1 MEFSIII
8 AVRDEIN
15 YIKKCIKSVFNQDY
29 KEKYEVIVIDG
40 MSKDGTYETLKDL
53 KKKYN
58 FKLLRN
64 PTLNAAAGRNTGIKE
79 SKGKYIAF
87 IDGDAVAAKN
97 WLTQIKKT
105 FQKHKKVAGVGGP
118 DHLPEDSSE
127 KSKMIGYVMTS
138 PLTRGGKLNPSTQH
152 SLMEEEKH
160 VDHIPTCNLCLKKEV
175 FKKIGLFDEKFVKGQ
190 DLELNYRVRKAGY
203 KILYSPNIEVVHYRK
218 QHIRDFA
225 KQILKWAKAKIAIN
239 KKHGMHG
246 LISHIYLWP
255 AYFSAALL
263 IAFTL
268 FYLLDILYI
277 FIILLFLGF
286 ILYSSVLMFEAAQL
300 SKKYKNK
307 KLFLYAMALFP
318 IVHISYSYGV
328 YAALIRKKIW

>member
-8 AVRDEIN
+8 AVRNEIN

-29 KEKYEVIVIDG
+29 KGKYEVIVVDG
-40 MSKDGTYETLKDL
+40 MSDDGTYEILQDL
-53 KKKYN
+53 KKKHN
-58 FKLLRN
+58 FQLLRN

-79 SKGKYIAF
+79 SKGKHIAF

-97 WLTQIKKT
+97 WLSQIKTSFEKY
-105 FQKHKKVAGVGGP
+105 KVAGVGGP

-127 KSKMIGYVMTS
+127 KSRMIGYVMTS

-152 SLMEEEKH
+152 SLMEKEKF
-160 VDHIPTCNLCLKKEV
+160 VDHIPTCNLCLKREV
-175 FKKIGLFDEKFVKGQ
+175 FDKIGLFDEKFVKGQ

-203 KILYSPNIEVVHYRK
+203 KILYSPKIEVVHYRK

-225 KQILKWAKAKIAIN
+225 RQIFKWAKAKIAII

-255 AYFSAALL
+255 AYFSL
-263 IAFTL
+263 AFSISLML
-268 FYLLDILYI
+268 FYLLNIIYI
-277 FIILLFLGF
+277 FIILLFLGVIF
-286 ILYSSVLMFEAAQL
+286 YSSVLMFEAAQL

-307 KLFLYAMALFP
+307 KLFLYAAALFP

-328 YAALIRKKIW
+328 FSALIKRKIW